1 MSPPYFLFKNCFSD
15 PFLLFVL
22 LLLPWWFP
30 TFQNFFSHQLLLRF
44 VFSQFCPPPPIL
56 CRCLRPAPCSKNSPT
71 PNVPCP
77 CAQLSIDSLNTSS
90 VQRKSASSS
99 LTKPDFLF
107 CFLACPHLGNNSF
120 HMFSFCGNLCLA
132 LSLLCAWEYRD
143 KLMQYVGATHPG
155 KMIWV
160 RIENSNALFCKVAKI
175 Q

>member
-90 VQRKSASSS
+90 VQRKSASSP
-99 LTKPDFLF
+99 KKRKDVFYR
-107 CFLACPHLGNNSF
+107 
-120 HMFSFCGNLCLA
+120 FSCNT
-132 LSLLCAWEYRD
+132 LSLFVCLGIHIMRMIIIMQRLGAIQSRREDFGEY
-143 KLMQYVGATHPG
+143 Q
-155 KMIWV
+155 
-160 RIENSNALFCKVAKI
+160 E
-175 Q
+175 